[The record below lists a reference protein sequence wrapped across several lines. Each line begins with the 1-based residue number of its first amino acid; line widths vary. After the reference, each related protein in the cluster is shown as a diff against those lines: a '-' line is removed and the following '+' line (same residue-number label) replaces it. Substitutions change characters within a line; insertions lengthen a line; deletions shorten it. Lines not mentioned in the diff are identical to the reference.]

1 MWPIQS
7 FNAVVTQA
15 LNPVNPVTPIS
26 RIIQAL
32 SLFSQANHPVLKNS
46 EFDDSSYCQS
56 LLSQD
61 NQSLPCRYQFLI
73 SGNPVHFSPGIPL
86 RRDLEISQFCAVV

>member
-15 LNPVNPVTPIS
+15 LNSVNTVTPIS

-32 SLFSQANHPVLKNS
+32 SLFSQANHPVFENL

-56 LLSQD
+56 LLSQY

-73 SGNPVHFSPGIPL
+73 SGNPVHFSPAIPL
-86 RRDLEISQFCAVV
+86 HCDLEISQFCVVV